1 MVNAR
6 YIENSESTNCS
17 KLIVLAGLLVLLCVG
32 LGSTQD
38 VSTEVLPSEDELLDA
53 LVNGEIDYE
62 LYQTLSELLV
72 NGVDSSQ
79 RYLLEFIPGIWSS
92 RRRATQTALESEQVR
107 GFVEGVSQS
116 DRSHGQ
122 VAYRYG
128 QELEENGRSR
138 YRVVSRYVISPQVIA
153 NLSLAREFSGRE
165 RVLNRALV
173 YRAESTQVVRRI
185 TVGSFRERFGL
196 GTVIGYRGKLLQY
209 SDLLDGESWA
219 FPDWGG
225 FNGVEIEAVR
235 GRMSTTVLGSFN
247 SDTLHTLATLGAQAK
262 VGGGPYAP
270 TFIAAVNTLS
280 NRANGRRVSV
290 FQGAIN
296 LTEESTDRRVAL
308 EVFSQVGERKAAG
321 AMVECERDFQSAGF
335 LVSGWMYG
343 RGFMDLSSGS
353 RAASLSV
360 TQEVDEVEFT
370 FSEKRAGQHG
380 VLVKSDLAANAGTTV
395 LGEFLWAARGS
406 DTMTAQGLIG
416 VGRNIG
422 HDHAIRIDYQYK
434 TTERLGAGDNTRRRG
449 RVEWNWQ
456 TGRLRVRSSVSFTNE
471 TTHGE
476 YWSWLVNLTRTMN
489 RDERWQVWSNWRRLT
504 HARVDYWYGFV
515 SIRQP
520 IFDRISAGVKLAH
533 TFDRTATP
541 RHSASFTLEL
551 AAQL

>member
-1 MVNAR
+1 M
-6 YIENSESTNCS
+6 
-17 KLIVLAGLLVLLCVG
+17 LLCIG
-32 LGSTQD
+32 RGSAQS

-53 LVNGEIDYE
+53 LVNGEIDYD

-92 RRRATQTALESEQVR
+92 RRRASRTTLESEQER
-107 GFVEGVSQS
+107 GFVVGESQS

-122 VAYRYG
+122 VTYRYG
-128 QELEENGRSR
+128 QELEESGRSR
-138 YRVVSRYVISPQVIA
+138 YRVASRYALSRQVVA
-153 NLSLAREFSGRE
+153 NISLAGEYSGRE
-165 RVLNRALV
+165 RVLSRALV
-173 YRAESTQVVRRI
+173 YRAESTQVVRRV

-235 GRMSTTVLGSFN
+235 GRVSTTVLGSFTR
-247 SDTLHTLATLGAQAK
+247 DTLHTLTTVGARAK
-262 VGGGPYAP
+262 VDIGSYAP
-270 TFIAAVNTLS
+270 TFIAAVNTLG
-280 NRANGRRVSV
+280 NRTTGRRVSV

-296 LTEESTDRRVAL
+296 LTEEKRDRRMAL
-308 EVFSQVGERKAAG
+308 ELFGQAGERKAAG
-321 AMVECERDFQSAGF
+321 AVVECERDFRSAGI

-360 TQEVDEVEFT
+360 TQEIDAVDFT
-370 FSEKRAGQHG
+370 FSEKRAGQRG
-380 VLVKSDLAANAGTTV
+380 MLVKSDLAVATGTTV
-395 LGEFLWAARGS
+395 IGEFLWAARGA

-416 VGRNIG
+416 VGRKLR
-422 HDHAIRIDYQYK
+422 HDQAIRIDYQYK
-434 TTERLGAGDNTRRRG
+434 TTERLGAADNTRRRG

-456 TGRLRVRSSVSFTNE
+456 TKRLRVRSSVSFTNE
-471 TTHGE
+471 TTYGE
-476 YWSWLVNLTRTMN
+476 YWSWLVNVTKYVG
-489 RDERWQVWSNWRRLT
+489 RDERWQVWSNWRRLA
-504 HARVDYWYGFV
+504 HARIDYWYGFV

-520 IFDRISAGVKLAH
+520 IFDRVSAGVKLAD
-533 TFDRTATP
+533 TYDRTTTP
-541 RHSASFTLEL
+541 THSPSFTLEL
-551 AAQL
+551 VAQL